1 MRIDEAILKLQ
12 DLKEEYGNLEII
24 GADSYDIDDI
34 IPQKFIQMTNA
45 FNNMVNRHT
54 ENIDE
59 DYLERVYLNNKGHRE
74 RIVSHGKCVKIY

>member
-12 DLKEEYGNLEII
+12 HLKEVYGNLEII

-45 FNNMVNRHT
+45 FNDMVNRHT

-59 DYLERVYLNNKGHRE
+59 DYLERVYLNNKEHRE
-74 RIVSHGKCVKIY
+74 RIISHGRCVKIY